1 MGMID
6 KLELLMNE
14 NGLDK
19 AALSR
24 STGIPYTTVDGF
36 WKKGTDN
43 IKRSSLL
50 KLTRYFNCT
59 LDYLADDNIDIH
71 SEVFKNRDLFLK
83 ASAIFSPQEIQ
94 MIECYRILDERGKS
108 AVDNALNHE
117 YRYAKGECPVVSLDK
132 EGQC

>member
-1 MGMID
+1 MGMIE

-14 NGLDK
+14 KNLDK
-19 AALSR
+19 ASLSR
-24 STGIPYTTVDGF
+24 NTGIPYTTVDGF

-83 ASAIFSPQEIQ
+83 VSTVFSSQEIQ
-94 MIECYRILDERGKS
+94 MVERYRVLDERGKS
-108 AVDNALNHE
+108 AVNDTLNRE
-117 YRYAKGECPVVSLDK
+117 YSYAKGEC
-132 EGQC
+132 